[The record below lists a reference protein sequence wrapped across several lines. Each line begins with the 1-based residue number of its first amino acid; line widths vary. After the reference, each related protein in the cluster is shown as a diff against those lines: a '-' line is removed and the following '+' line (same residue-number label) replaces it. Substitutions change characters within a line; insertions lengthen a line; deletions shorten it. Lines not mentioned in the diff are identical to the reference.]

1 MKSTVLLL
9 RLLIVLCACIGI
21 LPASAA
27 QIPSAFTYQGR
38 LQQNGVAASGNYDLQ
53 FILRDAATAGRQVGG
68 PVALAP
74 VAVSNGLFTVTLD
87 FGSAA
92 FDGNPRWL
100 EVGVRT
106 NGSLAAYEPLSP
118 AQPLTAAPY
127 ALIAG
132 AATAYNGTI
141 ADSQLSGNIPRLNS
155 NLTFTGAV
163 QLNNPA
169 NSFSGA

>member
-1 MKSTVLLL
+1 MFMRFTSVLL
-9 RLLIVLCACIGI
+9 RLLILLCAFDVA
-21 LPASAA
+21 LTHAA
-27 QIPSAFTYQGR
+27 LIPSAFTYQGR

-53 FILRDAATAGRQVGG
+53 FILRDAATGGGQVGS
-68 PVALAP
+68 PVVLAP
-74 VAVSNGLFTVTLD
+74 VPVTNGLFTVTLD

-132 AATAYNGTI
+132 AATSY
-141 ADSQLSGNIPRLNS
+141 
-155 NLTFTGAV
+155 
-163 QLNNPA
+163 
-169 NSFSGA
+169 SGAI

>member
-1 MKSTVLLL
+1 MKTTSIALPLLF
-9 RLLIVLCACIGI
+9 LCAG
-21 LPASAA
+21 LLAAPASAA
-27 QIPSAFTYQGR
+27 ESAFSYQGR
-38 LQQNGVAASGNYDLQ
+38 LSSQGAAATGDYDLR
-53 FILRDAATAGRQVGG
+53 FILRDAAAAGGQVGG
-68 PVALAP
+68 TITLRP
-74 VAVSNGLFTVTLD
+74 VAVSNGLFTVLLD

-100 EVGVRT
+100 EIGVRT

-132 AATAYNGTI
+132 AATAYSGMI

-169 NSFSGA
+169 